1 MKQQLFIS
9 IPVEESSFWT
19 DDNRHHIYGRQV
31 NGRLVDATVSF
42 ASKGKVIDFPATPFS
57 KSQRK
62 VMPTVFTIVVEGYM
76 PVVYTGHFGDEV
88 HLSLV
93 RQCSRQ

>member
-9 IPVEESSFWT
+9 IPVEEFSHWT
-19 DDNRHHIYGRQV
+19 DDNKYHTYGRQTD
-31 NGRLVDATVSF
+31 GHWVDAVISF

-62 VMPTVFTIVVEGYM
+62 VMPTVFTIVVECYM

-93 RQCSRQ
+93 RQCFRQ